1 MVELFDLLLSKQ
13 ADCPPLVS
21 QFLVELPDDTA
32 LGLNDDVSSFDLII
46 VRLFQSSDLTE
57 WPGLLVTSY
66 SKYTR
71 SSSQWSEQ
79 SQLMF
84 SNLI

>member
-13 ADCPPLVS
+13 ADSPPLVS

-46 VRLFQSSDLTE
+46 VRLFQT
-57 WPGLLVTSY
+57 
-66 SKYTR
+66 
-71 SSSQWSEQ
+71 
-79 SQLMF
+79 
-84 SNLI
+84 